1 MLKKNQNQNLNII
14 LAIFDLNGNKKKM
27 IFNYGKSVSNMLK
40 EYSEIQNLDFFGLV
54 FVYNNS
60 IIWNQEPK
68 TIENFFGNNQV
79 YIVVNN
85 MKNNMMNNMNNMN
98 LDGFRMG

>member
-1 MLKKNQNQNLNII
+1 MV
-14 LAIFDLNGNKKKM
+14 
-27 IFNYGKSVSNMLK
+27 FNYGKSVSNMLK

-79 YIVVNN
+79 YIVVKN
-85 MKNNMMNNMNNMN
+85 MKIFN
-98 LDGFRMG
+98 G